1 MTDQQEMRVMAGWYH
16 SNNNLIEFE
25 KGVRKAT
32 SFEVIDIKAAMI
44 IIKYTTFGVMENWEI
59 HLPACI
65 SFLFCF
71 VFLFICCFCS
81 FLYPLFFF
89 LSYLRA
95 CSLHGTV
102 RHKTIFRSFPFFNY
116 HHLFYMKTWALPTCY
131 AFVGGEGVA
140 HWFIVFSHTK

>member
-65 SFLFCF
+65 SFFCF
-71 VFLFICCFCS
+71 FCFFIYLLFLFFS
-81 FLYPLFFF
+81 LSSLF

-102 RHKTIFRSFPFFNY
+102 RHKTIFRSFPFLIIIISFMWRRERY
-116 HHLFYMKTWALPTCY
+116 LPATRLL
-131 AFVGGEGVA
+131 EGRE
-140 HWFIVFSHTK
+140 

>member
-59 HLPACI
+59 HLPAFI
-65 SFLFCF
+65 SFFCF
-71 VFLFICCFCS
+71 V
-81 FLYPLFFF
+81 LFFYLFVVSVLFFILSF

-102 RHKTIFRSFPFFNY
+102 RHKTIFRSFPFLIIIISFIWRRERY
-116 HHLFYMKTWALPTCY
+116 LPATRLLK
-131 AFVGGEGVA
+131 GRE
-140 HWFIVFSHTK
+140 